1 MALTDVV
8 VVVVDDTVEVVV
20 LLTFVV
26 GVVPLAG
33 VLTREVEAVESK
45 QLPHVI
51 GHPQR
56 RYNNAFAHLSA
67 RSFACFRVCETV
79 ADGVVVMEVIATRFS
94 VMKPVARQRGG
105 GTGGDGSCGA

>member
-1 MALTDVV
+1 VV
-8 VVVVDDTVEVVV
+8 QR
-20 LLTFVV
+20 TFVV
-26 GVVPLAG
+26 KVVTLAG
-33 VLTREVEAVESK
+33 VVASEVVAVESK

-56 RYNNAFAHLSA
+56 CYSNAFSHLSA